1 MKNLLDDHIQYR
13 LPKYEIILVWIGVFL
28 NFFFYGMLNISYYFA
43 LPNSMISGG
52 LRLTVLGIGL
62 LLILIDILRRDM
74 PPITI
79 SIFALFIFAVYY
91 LIVFWTCFPNQYEF
105 QIKIKMFYDIFIAN
119 MSTLVIFICGR
130 ERFKYI
136 ISKPMLLFLP
146 AFLDVLIIL
155 LVHRNALAT
164 MSFDSYSVESYI
176 PRTSIKYPMQYLI
189 AVSPFIMFFSKNLI
203 FKFILGPLGGLLA
216 LLNLFMSDSRS
227 PFFAFIP
234 IIIFYAIVSLRSP
247 FSFSYAL
254 TTYSISAL
262 FITPYLA
269 VSTAWSRFI
278 KVLDYKERI
287 NEGSVEFGRYDLWIE
302 GLEQFHQSPIFG
314 GELFLK
320 SYGLGY
326 CHFTPIA
333 ILYSMGIIGGT
344 LAVAIFAGAIRGLA
358 YIFRKYKYPA
368 YWILCLFIADLTFMF
383 FDGNTKDVFCSAI
396 GLLLSANAIRA
407 QESRM

>member
-105 QIKIKMFYDIFIAN
+105 QIKIKFFYDIFVAN
-119 MSTLVIFICGR
+119 MSMLVIFICGR

-136 ISKPMLLFLP
+136 ISKPMLVFLP
-146 AFLDVLIIL
+146 LFLDVIIIL
-155 LVHRNALAT
+155 FVHRNALST
-164 MSFDSYSVESYI
+164 MSFQSTYI
-176 PRTSIKYPMQYLI
+176 ETGIARTSIKYPMQYLI
-189 AVSPFIMFFSKNLI
+189 AVAPFLMFFSKNLI
-203 FKFILGPLGGLLA
+203 FKFILGPLGCFLA
-216 LLNLFMSDSRS
+216 LLNLFMGDSRS
-227 PFFAFIP
+227 TFFAFIP
-234 IIIFYAIVSLRSP
+234 ILIFYAIVSLRSP
-247 FSFSYAL
+247 FSFSYAA
-254 TTYSISAL
+254 TTYGLSTVL
-262 FITPYLA
+262 ITPYLA
-269 VSTAWSRFI
+269 MSTAWTRFI
-278 KVLDYKERI
+278 NILDYKERI
-287 NEGSVEFGRYDLWIE
+287 NEGSVDFGRYDLWIE

-383 FDGNTKDVFCSAI
+383 FDGNTKDIFCSAI

-407 QESRM
+407 QESRI

>member
-52 LRLTVLGIGL
+52 LRLTVLAIGL

-146 AFLDVLIIL
+146 AILDVLIIL

-383 FDGNTKDVFCSAI
+383 FDGNTKDIFCSAI

>member
-52 LRLTVLGIGL
+52 LRLTVLAIGL

-91 LIVFWTCFPNQYEF
+91 LIVFWMCFPNQYEF

-164 MSFDSYSVESYI
+164 MSFQSTYI
-176 PRTSIKYPMQYLI
+176 ETGIARTSIKYPMQYLI
-189 AVSPFIMFFSKNLI
+189 AVAPFLMFFSKNLI
-203 FKFILGPLGGLLA
+203 FKFILGPLGCFLA
-216 LLNLFMSDSRS
+216 LLNLFMGDSRS
-227 PFFAFIP
+227 TFFAFIP
-234 IIIFYAIVSLRSP
+234 ILIFYAIVSLRSP
-247 FSFSYAL
+247 FSFSYAA
-254 TTYSISAL
+254 TTYGLSTVLIA
-262 FITPYLA
+262 PYLA
-269 VSTAWSRFI
+269 MSTAWTRFI
-278 KVLDYKERI
+278 NILDYKERI
-287 NEGSVEFGRYDLWIE
+287 NEGSVDFSRYDLWIE

-383 FDGNTKDVFCSAI
+383 FDGNTKDIFCSAI

-407 QESRM
+407 QESRI

>member
-1 MKNLLDDHIQYR
+1 MNTILDEQILYK
-13 LPKYEIILVWIGVFL
+13 LPKYEIILVWIGIFL

-52 LRLTVLGIGL
+52 IRVTVLCIGL
-62 LLILIDILRRDM
+62 LLIFIDILRRDM

-79 SIFALFIFAVYY
+79 SILALLIFAAYY
-91 LIVFWTCFPNQYEF
+91 LAVFWICFPNEFHF

-155 LVHRNALAT
+155 LVHRDAIAT
-164 MSFDSYSVESYI
+164 MSFQSTYVETGI
-176 PRTSIKYPMQYLI
+176 ARTSVKYPMQYLI
-189 AVSPFIMFFSKNLI
+189 AVAPFLMFFSKNII
-203 FKFILGPLGGLLA
+203 FKFILGPLGCILA
-216 LLNLFMSDSRS
+216 LLNLFMGDSRS
-227 PFFAFIP
+227 TFFAFIP
-234 IIIFYAIVSLRSP
+234 ILMFYAITSLRSP
-247 FSFSYAL
+247 LSFSYAA
-254 TTYSISAL
+254 TTYGLSAM
-262 FITPYLA
+262 FIAPYL
-269 VSTAWSRFI
+269 VMSTAWIRFMN
-278 KVLDYKERI
+278 VLDFKERI

-302 GLEQFHQSPIFG
+302 GMEQFYNSPIFG
-314 GELFLK
+314 GYYSLK

-333 ILYSMGIIGGT
+333 ILYSMGIIGGI
-344 LAVAIFAGAIRGLA
+344 LAVTIFTGAIRGLL
-358 YIFRKYKYPA
+358 YIFRKYRYPA

-383 FDGNTKDVFCSAI
+383 FDGNTKDIFCSSI
-396 GLLLSANAIRA
+396 GLMLSANAIRV
-407 QESRM
+407 QDNRI

>member
-1 MKNLLDDHIQYR
+1 MKNLLDDNIQYH

-28 NFFFYGMLNISYYFA
+28 NFFFYGMLNISYYFD

-52 LRLTVLGIGL
+52 LRVTVLFIGFI
-62 LLILIDILRRDM
+62 LILMDILRRDM

-79 SIFALFIFAVYY
+79 SFFALLIFAAYY
-91 LIVFWTCFPNQYEF
+91 FVVFWIFFPNEQPF
-105 QIKIKMFYDIFIAN
+105 QIKMKFFYDIFVAN
-119 MSTLVIFICGR
+119 MSMLVIFICGR

-136 ISKPMLLFLP
+136 ISKPMLVFLP
-146 AFLDVLIIL
+146 LFLDVIIIL
-155 LVHRNALAT
+155 FVHRNALST
-164 MSFDSYSVESYI
+164 MSFDSYSVESSI

-203 FKFILGPLGGLLA
+203 FKFILGPLGCLLA
-216 LLNLFMSDSRS
+216 LLNLFMCDSRS

-287 NEGSVEFGRYDLWIE
+287 NEGSVEFSRYDLWIE
-302 GLEQFHQSPIFG
+302 GMEQFHQSPIFG

-333 ILYSMGIIGGT
+333 ILYSMGIIGGM
-344 LAVAIFAGAIRGLA
+344 LAVAIFTGAIRGLL
-358 YIFRKYKYPA
+358 YIFRKYRYPA
-368 YWILCLFIADLTFMF
+368 YWILCFFIADLTFMF
-383 FDGNTKDVFCSAI
+383 FDGNTKDVFCSSI

-407 QESRM
+407 QENHI